1 MGGCCIIPIVFA
13 GLTNGMLYL
22 VQRYTRQNTY
32 SGIVRKM
39 FGRGMEVFVDIVQVG
54 NRPIG
59 EV

>member
-1 MGGCCIIPIVFA
+1 
-13 GLTNGMLYL
+13 MLYL